1 MKNTTT
7 FFIILLGGIILKKK
21 KLIGII
27 IVIVVLVVLVI
38 FASTFK
44 LSDSH
49 LRVEGVR
56 VRVIDGALL
65 VDGCEEDTRNA
76 AYCEKLINVN
86 GEEQSLEFEFLN
98 FRDNGYPD
106 AVRATINGHEFYYE
120 DGLNIEENGSYD
132 YRDFL
137 NFYVI
142 DDIIV
147 FTLTKGTGGRTSTL
161 YAIDLEGNIILEE
174 TVIDE
179 DDMLIKDYTDFITFE
194 GNTIRIYATRVVE
207 DVNYHGE
214 SVCNAQGEDIV
225 EAYYTYTYEDGEF
238 EKELDEEINADEFIE
253 NRGIICAN
261 RGDEE

>member
-1 MKNTTT
+1 M
-7 FFIILLGGIILKKK
+7 KKK
-21 KLIGII
+21 KIIGII
-27 IVIVVLVVLVI
+27 IIAVILVGLII
-38 FASTFK
+38 FASTMK

-65 VDGCEEDTRNA
+65 VDGCVEDTRNA
-76 AYCEKLINVN
+76 AYCEKIINVN
-86 GEEQSLEFEFLN
+86 GEEQHLEFKFLN
-98 FRDNGYPD
+98 FKDNGYPD
-106 AVRATINGHEFYYE
+106 AVKATINGHEFYYE
-120 DGLNIEENGSYD
+120 EGLKIEENGSYD

-147 FTLTKGTGGRTSTL
+147 FTLTKGTGGRTTTL

-179 DDMLIKDYTDFITFE
+179 DDMLIKDYTDFIEFDDNVIT
-194 GNTIRIYATRVVE
+194 IYATRVVE

-214 SVCNAQGEDIV
+214 SVCNAPSKDIV
-225 EAYYTYTYEDGEF
+225 EGYYTYTYEDGEF
-238 EKELDEEINADEFIE
+238 EKDLVDKINIDEFIE

-261 RGDEE
+261 RDEE